1 MKTKRGGKDKGKR
14 KPTTVAR
21 VNNEEED
28 DALEPENDQFA
39 NQPTVNLPMP
49 PRNQQEALAE
59 DEQNSTEEFNRA
71 LANIRN
77 HEYFYYTSSD
87 DNSPVQRRLAQPG
100 DHKHIGSYN
109 TRGRM
114 RGWSREYRKQRSLAT
129 RYGRQNMNNLEPLR
143 NLRKG
148 ITNIRELKLTH
159 QYIIDRHRGNLP
171 LLEVKKEN
179 GFRLYRER
187 NTPNDNWS
195 VWKSFGNYDFK
206 NRDAGIRGFFR
217 PHPTGVNRTLGRGG
231 RKKNRKTK
239 RKNKLKTKR
248 NKKRKTK
255 RKRKRKTKRRR

>member
-1 MKTKRGGKDKGKR
+1 MKTKRGGKYKGNII
-14 KPTTVAR
+14 PTTVAG
-21 VNNEEED
+21 EKKED
-28 DALEPENDQFA
+28 PAIEPDDPFA

-49 PRNQQEALAE
+49 PANQQEALAE
-59 DEQNSTEEFNRA
+59 DEQISTEEFNRT
-71 LANIRN
+71 LANVRN
-77 HEYFYYTSSD
+77 HNYYYYTSTGTG
-87 DNSPVQRRLAQPG
+87 DNSPVQRRPAQLG

-143 NLRKG
+143 NLNKG
-148 ITNIRELKLTH
+148 INNIRELKQEH

-171 LLEVKKEN
+171 LLEVKKQN